1 MAISVGSNT
10 VSLQAQRRLDMTGGE
25 LSKSFNKLSS
35 GSRINR
41 GYDDAAGLAI
51 SESLRAQSR
60 IAGQAIRNTNDGI
73 STIAIAD
80 GALGEV
86 AGILSRLAELA
97 SQSANGTL
105 SNAQRSVV
113 ANEFV
118 ALGSEIERISKVTE
132 FNGIQLLSGT
142 SEIMVQVG
150 TGSSSSSQVLYRNQ
164 LSTLAGLGL
173 GDGGGVLTY
182 SINGVTDDA
191 AATASRLALDA
202 VYAAIY
208 SVGAARGV
216 LGGIESRLA
225 TAINNLGVAKE
236 NYSASESQIRDVDV
250 ASEAANLTR
259 LSILQQAGTAVLAQA
274 NQLPSLALQLLRL

>member
-1 MAISVGSNT
+1 MAISIGSNT
-10 VSLQAQRRLDMTGGE
+10 ISGTAQRLLDATGDK

-35 GSRINR
+35 GQRVNR

-51 SESLRAQSR
+51 SESLKAQSR

-86 AGILSRLAELA
+86 ANILSRLAELA
-97 SQSANGTL
+97 SQSASGTL
-105 SNAQRSVV
+105 SASQRSVV
-113 ANEFV
+113 SNEFV
-118 ALGSEIERISKVTE
+118 ALGSEIERISQVTE
-132 FNGIQLLSGT
+132 FNGIRLLSGVQAIT
-142 SEIMVQVG
+142 IQVG
-150 TGSSSSSQVLYRNQ
+150 TGSDGTSQVAYTNQ
-164 LSTLAGLGL
+164 LSTLRGLGL
-173 GDGGGVLTY
+173 ADETGMLTY
-182 SINGVTDDA
+182 SLNGASNDS

-216 LGGIESRLA
+216 LGGVESRLA
-225 TAINNLGVAKE
+225 TAIANLGVAKE
-236 NYSASESQIRDVDV
+236 NYSASNSRIRDVDV
-250 ASEAANLTR
+250 AEEAAALTR
-259 LSILQQAGTAVLAQA
+259 YNILQQAGTAVLAQA